1 MRRAR
6 TAYAVW
12 VAALLAYVM
21 AVFHRTTLGVAGLEA
36 TEQFGIGAGALS
48 AFVLLQVVVYA
59 AGQIP
64 AGIAVDRWGARAALT
79 VSGLLLFIGQG
90 TLAVSDSFALAA
102 LARVLVGAGDALVFV
117 SVLGLIPQWFPAGR
131 VPVLTQVTTFL
142 GQTGQALSAV
152 PFLAL
157 LHGIGWTRAF
167 AVAAFASLLTA
178 ALAWGVV
185 RRGPYA
191 VATVAPVAPPPGAR
205 QPVPATG
212 SRGRRPWPR
221 RPRPRR
227 RRAPRTEPA
236 VWRVPGIRLA
246 FFGHMGTQFSM
257 MVFSLL
263 WGVPYLVSVH
273 GLTATAA
280 ALLITLIVVTALCT
294 SPLIGLLAAR
304 YPARRDWIFLAV
316 IGLTATVWTVLLAWR
331 GQAPLWLL
339 VVLVVVLGIGGP
351 GSVVAFDVARAS
363 IPPHRLGIA
372 QGMANL
378 GGYSATP
385 VVLALMGLLLT
396 AFGGFNATAFRVAW
410 LAQYPLWA
418 LAVTGI
424 VLSARAMRRAA
435 AADGGGE
442 RPQAVAARPVPGP
455 LPAGNTTGNT
465 ADEPAVADPA
475 GGPVSTRAP
484 ADGPPSGPGGG

>member
-1 MRRAR
+1 M
-6 TAYAVW
+6 
-12 VAALLAYVM
+12 
-21 AVFHRTTLGVAGLEA
+21 
-36 TEQFGIGAGALS
+36 
-48 AFVLLQVVVYA
+48 
-59 AGQIP
+59 
-64 AGIAVDRWGARAALT
+64 
-79 VSGLLLFIGQG
+79 
-90 TLAVSDSFALAA
+90 
-102 LARVLVGAGDALVFV
+102 
-117 SVLGLIPQWFPAGR
+117 
-131 VPVLTQVTTFL
+131 
-142 GQTGQALSAV
+142 
-152 PFLAL
+152 
-157 LHGIGWTRAF
+157 
-167 AVAAFASLLTA
+167 
-178 ALAWGVV
+178 
-185 RRGPYA
+185 
-191 VATVAPVAPPPGAR
+191 
-205 QPVPATG
+205 
-212 SRGRRPWPR
+212 
-221 RPRPRR
+221 
-227 RRAPRTEPA
+227 
-236 VWRVPGIRLA
+236 WRVPGIRLA

-363 IPPHRLGIA
+363 ILPHRLGIA

-410 LAQYPLWA
+410 LA
-418 LAVTGI
+418 
-424 VLSARAMRRAA
+424 
-435 AADGGGE
+435 
-442 RPQAVAARPVPGP
+442 
-455 LPAGNTTGNT
+455 
-465 ADEPAVADPA
+465 
-475 GGPVSTRAP
+475 
-484 ADGPPSGPGGG
+484 